1 MKFNKKR
8 VAIATFI
15 ALIFVSFFT
24 ISSIQD
30 NQTNAAELSST
41 RSIDVETGATTLNR
55 CDFND
60 NFTLSGTVGMRYQV
74 GGAFNPTGPALTDE
88 QTKARYDAETGI
100 ITLTPNR
107 NDWSG
112 NFTLNNRI
120 STEQPFKLKGAIYL
134 GDRTDADWRDT
145 DVGENG
151 GTPSGGADG
160 IGFAFHPEE
169 VGSVGFTG
177 ANMGIGGLKGA
188 IGYKFDTYW
197 NTPQQSNDDDNHR
210 LGWEIDPENK
220 GAHLGNPFGSF
231 IETTTTPTAAN
242 SPLLN
247 SGRTVTFSTEAGFAV
262 GDWSQIAW
270 LDTSKILQNSGV
282 NRRIEIG
289 DDNTGNPVQGS
300 NRRETPDYGYDANE
314 LLSPSEK
321 DNTTGFQNVIY
332 DYQPDG
338 AGKGILKI
346 YLLHG
351 VTTNPIGPNALTDSG
366 INYDLIGQKQIES
379 SDSLALAV
387 SASTGAFRN
396 LQQFRFDS
404 FEYSAVKRLTIDK
417 TWDDNNNANGIRH
430 DTVEVQVW
438 DNLKATSNK
447 EEARLPYK
455 TPIKITSTDNWH
467 YVYDNLPKYNNE
479 GREIFY
485 DVTELPVAGYESTYQ
500 RMNDDEVSDIHIEIS
515 NKTQNPLNISGEKIW
530 LDEGDT
536 DSRPDHITIQLWR
549 KDNNQERQVKFN
561 ELSAGYQSIY
571 GQVNPNDFVTQE
583 TNSNKNWEYS
593 FSYLSGT
600 ETVAGLEQGI
610 QYFFKEELP
619 GNYKYKYQT
628 QVIGHDIVNT
638 PIEVEKTSLIVS
650 KVWEDTGYEKNR
662 PESITV
668 QLYADNIAQGKPTII
683 SANENWTKE
692 FNDLIL
698 RDAKGNEISYSVK
711 ELNVTEDYQLRQSQE
726 DKKITLIN
734 KFVKEEVKPDEEDK
748 QNNNK
753 EKESSPNNEEIKK
766 DNVEKETTNSLPIVG
781 QHPEVWMILLGT
793 GLLFIVLI
801 LIKYKSKNKKSSNKE

>member
-1 MKFNKKR
+1 MS
-8 VAIATFI
+8 
-15 ALIFVSFFT
+15 L
-24 ISSIQD
+24 
-30 NQTNAAELSST
+30 
-41 RSIDVETGATTLNR
+41 
-55 CDFND
+55 
-60 NFTLSGTVGMRYQV
+60 
-74 GGAFNPTGPALTDE
+74 
-88 QTKARYDAETGI
+88 
-100 ITLTPNR
+100 
-107 NDWSG
+107 
-112 NFTLNNRI
+112 
-120 STEQPFKLKGAIYL
+120 
-134 GDRTDADWRDT
+134 
-145 DVGENG
+145 
-151 GTPSGGADG
+151 
-160 IGFAFHPEE
+160 
-169 VGSVGFTG
+169 
-177 ANMGIGGLKGA
+177 
-188 IGYKFDTYW
+188 
-197 NTPQQSNDDDNHR
+197 
-210 LGWEIDPENK
+210 
-220 GAHLGNPFGSF
+220 
-231 IETTTTPTAAN
+231 
-242 SPLLN
+242 
-247 SGRTVTFSTEAGFAV
+247 
-262 GDWSQIAW
+262 
-270 LDTSKILQNSGV
+270 
-282 NRRIEIG
+282 
-289 DDNTGNPVQGS
+289 
-300 NRRETPDYGYDANE
+300 
-314 LLSPSEK
+314 SEK

-387 SASTGAFRN
+387 SASTGDFRN
-396 LQQFRFDS
+396 LQRFRFDS

-417 TWDDNNNANGIRH
+417 TWDDNNNANGIRP

-438 DNLKATSNK
+438 ANLKATSNK
-447 EEARLPYK
+447 EEVRLPYK

-549 KDNNQERQVKFN
+549 RDNNQERQVKFN

-638 PIEVEKTSLIVS
+638 PIEVEKTSLIIN

-668 QLYADNIAQGKPTII
+668 QLYADNIAQGEPTII

-711 ELNVTEDYQLRQSQE
+711 ELNVTEDYQQRQSQE

-734 KFVKEEVKPDEEDK
+734 KFVKKEVKPEEKDK
-748 QNNNK
+748 QQQNNNSNNK

-781 QHPEVWMILLGT
+781 QYPEVWMILLGT
-793 GLLFIVLI
+793 GDV
-801 LIKYKSKNKKSSNKE
+801 KSRF